1 MLKVDTDEH
10 IELAQKYKITALPTV
25 VRSFPLFAC
34 LLSLC
39 ETDKRILR
47 TQLAFRN
54 GQVVGKMVG
63 ATNEAG
69 VKQFLE
75 NAKSA

>member
-1 MLKVDTDEH
+1 MLKVDTDKY

-25 VRSFPLFAC
+25 VRSLQSRATSFCSCTDPC
-34 LLSLC
+34 VRLS
-39 ETDKRILR
+39 
-47 TQLAFRN
+47 QLAFRN